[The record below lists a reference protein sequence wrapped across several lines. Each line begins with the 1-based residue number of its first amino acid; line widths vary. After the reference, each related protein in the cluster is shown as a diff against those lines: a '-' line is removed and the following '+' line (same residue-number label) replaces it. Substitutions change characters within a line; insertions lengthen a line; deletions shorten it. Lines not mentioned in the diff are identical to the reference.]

1 KMSSQNNEFLLSQE
15 DSNDVSSS
23 SDPNSSNYEK
33 IALIGSGAYGMV
45 YKARDLNN
53 EGQFVALKKIRI
65 PLTEIGVPI
74 SILREISVL
83 KQLQSF
89 DHPNVVRLLD
99 ICHGRNFEKQFNLFL
114 VLEHVDQDLSTYL
127 QRCPSPGLS
136 LDNIKDLMFQILTG
150 VDFLHSN
157 RIVHRDLK
165 PANILVTNKGQV
177 KLADFGLA
185 RIYKQTQP
193 LTAVVVTLWYRAPE
207 VLLQSSY
214 SSSVDVWS
222 CGCIFAELYNKKPLF
237 PGQSENDQLFKI
249 FDLIGSPDPSDWP
262 DDHSLRFNNFANF
275 RKRDL
280 KLVIKDVCDDGKQLF
295 EKMLIFNPS
304 KRISARQAL
313 DHEYFKDLIS

>member
-1 KMSSQNNEFLLSQE
+1 M
-15 DSNDVSSS
+15 
-23 SDPNSSNYEK
+23 
-33 IALIGSGAYGMV
+33 
-45 YKARDLNN
+45 
-53 EGQFVALKKIRI
+53 
-65 PLTEIGVPI
+65 
-74 SILREISVL
+74 
-83 KQLQSF
+83 
-89 DHPNVVRLLD
+89 
-99 ICHGRNFEKQFNLFL
+99 
-114 VLEHVDQDLSTYL
+114 LEHVDQDLSTYL

-295 EKMLIFNPS
+295 EV
-304 KRISARQAL
+304 
-313 DHEYFKDLIS
+313 

>member
-1 KMSSQNNEFLLSQE
+1 MKRTKMSSQNNEFLLSQE

-165 PANILVTNKGQV
+165 PANILVTNKG
-177 KLADFGLA
+177 
-185 RIYKQTQP
+185 
-193 LTAVVVTLWYRAPE
+193 
-207 VLLQSSY
+207 
-214 SSSVDVWS
+214 
-222 CGCIFAELYNKKPLF
+222 N
-237 PGQSENDQLFKI
+237 
-249 FDLIGSPDPSDWP
+249 
-262 DDHSLRFNNFANF
+262 SL
-275 RKRDL
+275 
-280 KLVIKDVCDDGKQLF
+280 V
-295 EKMLIFNPS
+295 
-304 KRISARQAL
+304 
-313 DHEYFKDLIS
+313 